1 MKSKT
6 MPRWG
11 KILLGIGIT
20 LLALVLVLGIA
31 IYAVWHNELATAF
44 SITQLRTRNDDHQD
58 GSVYTMQVHGG
69 FYLDEFVAQG
79 GVSSDAELI
88 SFITGNITKGLLDLG
103 MESPEIGCSAFTAQ
117 TPGGG
122 CALRQKL
129 RFLQD
134 QHLPGVHGKERRPP
148 RQHFH
153 R

>member
-1 MKSKT
+1 MKTKT

-20 LLALVLVLGIA
+20 LVALVLILGIA
-31 IYAVWHNELATAF
+31 VYAIFHTELATAF

-58 GSVYTMQVHGG
+58 GSVYTMQVHGD
-69 FYLDEFVAQG
+69 FYLDDFVAQG

-88 SFITGNITKGLLDLG
+88 AFITGNITKGLIDMG
-103 MESPEIGCSAFTAQ
+103 TGK
-117 TPGGG
+117 PGDRLLRLHRPDSRWG

-134 QHLPGVHGKERRPP
+134 QHLPGVHREEGGPP